1 MTTNEDYAHA
11 FDDVLAIVF
20 SRDGSYSDFRIPIR
34 PRRKGKD
41 KGLKEKIPAAD
52 AGKVINHNGHR
63 YAIDLSSAFSL
74 ETWYPWTRYHWFYGI
89 FTDRLVPRIFRIGVL
104 FYREP
109 TDALHGVEVP
119 VRPLDRL
126 TDLMQYIDDN
136 EQSHKMPDWAI
147 LLNPSTVTTFAYSKV
162 FKKAIKRNPF
172 GLGTTARVWLIIVAV
187 MVLLMFLLYQGGYF
201 G

>member
-126 TDLMQYIDDN
+126 I
-136 EQSHKMPDWAI
+136 
-147 LLNPSTVTTFAYSKV
+147 AYSKV